1 MKEKK
6 EREIIEILTSL
17 QREEIEIT
25 ASGLIL
31 ISDIDM
37 SPYEAARILKK
48 FADEIYRDPYF
59 NHNIYKI
66 NLNSL
71 LEEINNEEG
80 IDVCASE

>member
-6 EREIIEILTSL
+6 EREIIEFLTSL
-17 QREEIEIT
+17 KREEIEIT

-37 SPYEAARILKK
+37 SPYEAAKILKK
-48 FADEIYRDPYF
+48 IADGIYRDPYF

-71 LEEINNEEG
+71 LEEINNEGVG
-80 IDVCASE
+80 ISESE